1 MTTDHD
7 THAPSKKPLIPKA
20 LLLCLLLLLIH
31 MTLTGGRISVMLTG
45 LSMGMSS
52 FYIGLVISAFAL
64 LPMFMSVRFGRL
76 VDAIGPYKPMRA
88 AAISTLIGITLPFI
102 WQHWFALGLAAVF
115 IGLGHMAFQLTVQ
128 EQIGLA
134 QGETRLKHFSWLSLS
149 LSVSGF
155 SGPLIAGLSIDHL
168 GHRYVFALLAVAPL
182 IAIFGVYKIRA
193 YLIANHTPTP
203 KPEVKP
209 RIKDLMAIKPLRQ
222 TFIANLLLAGAW
234 DTHLFL
240 VPIYGVQRDL
250 SATTIGII
258 MSSFALAT
266 LLVRLALPIIRRFAT
281 PWQMVHIAMV
291 TAGLNFL
298 LYPWFTDT
306 WVLMSLS
313 FVLGLSLGCTQPNI
327 LFLLR
332 QTAPSDRSGE
342 VFGLRMAFING
353 SQVALPLAFGAVG
366 VAVGLVPLFATTAVA
381 ITLGAWFTRHADRQD
396 QPFDDT
402 TRPKRSTPPPS

>member
-168 GHRYVFALLAVAPL
+168 GHRYV
-182 IAIFGVYKIRA
+182 
-193 YLIANHTPTP
+193 IANHTPTP